1 MSLGCGGWNP
11 DHLAW
16 HTSPP
21 PGPSSLDGSLP
32 VFHSLSAPQACRPRA
47 GSAPSLLGSPAPG
60 PHHQKL
66 TGPCAPLS
74 WRTELSPAH
83 PDSSVSVTFSTLTL
97 SLFLSVTT
105 PGTVILFTT
114 SMFLSI
120 GLEFSI
126 PSGRDFSCIW
136 KEDRKERGKHRQ
148 AKVSCVSG
156 SVTALLSHC
165 RQRSSVLHPFFIPL
179 EKKGGKKGTTTATVI
194 IFFLLICYKD

>member
-1 MSLGCGGWNP
+1 MSLGCGGWNL

-21 PGPSSLDGSLP
+21 PEPSSLDGPLP

-74 WRTELSPAH
+74 WRTELSLARA
-83 PDSSVSVTFSTLTL
+83 DSSVSVTFSTLTL

-165 RQRSSVLHPFFIPL
+165 RQRSSVLHPFFTPL
-179 EKKGGKKGTTTATVI
+179 ERKRGEKKNNNRNSNN
-194 IFFLLICYKD
+194 IFLIDLL